1 MSVCVYVCA
10 RLTCYDS
17 RDAPPNGI
25 IEAHMAMIDVA
36 HLCEH
41 AIDVQSFHKHP
52 GKCAHVEE
60 VQQDCNH
67 CTHKL
72 HTAERKRE
80 GYVRGKL

>member
-1 MSVCVYVCA
+1 
-10 RLTCYDS
+10 
-17 RDAPPNGI
+17 
-25 IEAHMAMIDVA
+25 MAVVDVA

-41 AIDVQSFHKHP
+41 AVNVQAFHKHP

-72 HTAERKRE
+72 QREIERERRREHQTGHIKGIWGVVSKAIGGGLFHSAEA
-80 GYVRGKL
+80 V